1 MTINKIIILG
11 DVFFSNNNDKLV
23 FFNKIKNQFTDCL
36 VIANL
41 EGSIKFEYDNSKNKA
56 VHMSLPKF
64 NPQEIPD
71 NLFFSLVNNH
81 VTDFGIQNFQLN
93 LEHFGKKGLIS
104 TKEKIS
110 NIIGQ
115 QKFIF
120 LADHKEQCLIK
131 ETNFLNF
138 SNKTILGIANEI
150 NSAIVIVHGGIE
162 FRPYPTPYQRN
173 LARKI
178 IGYGARKV
186 IFHHSHTIG
195 HYEFWNERLIHYG
208 LGNAFFSDT
217 LDIHSLDKSYSHG
230 IISNEKDEIIKLNQ
244 LNIENFDN
252 SHDTLN
258 INKMSQSDYIKFYK
272 KKYKLDS
279 SFRPRQ
285 LSDSDLKVNIQIF
298 FWSLIANFL
307 VRIKLSKKLKSIL
320 KMFIT
325 KN

>member
-1 MTINKIIILG
+1 MTINKILILG

-23 FFNKIKNQFTDCL
+23 FFNKVKNQFYDYL

-41 EGSIKFEYDNSKNKA
+41 EGSIKFDCNNSQNKA

-64 NPQEIPD
+64 NTHEIPD

-81 VTDFGIQNFQLN
+81 VTDFGIQNFKLN
-93 LEHFGKKGLIS
+93 LEHFGKKGVIS

-120 LADHKEQCLIK
+120 LADHKEQCLVK

-138 SNKTILGIANEI
+138 SNKTILSIANEI

-162 FRPYPTPYQRN
+162 FRQYPTPYQRT

-178 IGYGARKV
+178 IGYGAKKV
-186 IFHHSHTIG
+186 IFHHSHIIG
-195 HYEFWNERLIHYG
+195 HYEFWNGHLIHYG

-217 LDIHSLDKSYSHG
+217 LNIHSLDKSYSHG
-230 IISNEKDEIIKLNQ
+230 IISDEKDKIIKLNQ
-244 LNIENFDN
+244 LNIENFDD
-252 SHDTLN
+252 SYKTLDIDN
-258 INKMSQSDYIKFYK
+258 MSQSNYIKFYK
-272 KKYKLDS
+272 QKYKLDS

-285 LSDSDLKVNIQIF
+285 LSNNDLKINIQIF
-298 FWSLIANFL
+298 LWSLIANFL
-307 VRIKLSKKLKSIL
+307 VRIKLSKKIKSIL
-320 KMFIT
+320 KLFIT